1 MAYLKIKKAHLGQ
14 MAFSTLS
21 TIPKMFDKMN
31 IFAIVGYSNFFPK
44 CIFPLHANARTISIW
59 RNQNEDEIDGV
70 SAKEKIPRK
79 LAAKHKREMND
90 IYQVLSSYV
99 TQTFIEILGVKI

>member
-1 MAYLKIKKAHLGQ
+1 MYDPQNVWQNEHFCHSWLFH
-14 MAFSTLS
+14 
-21 TIPKMFDKMN
+21 
-31 IFAIVGYSNFFPK
+31 FFPK

-99 TQTFIEILGVKI
+99 TQTFIEILGVKIQTW